1 MTATGPKGVKF
12 LGQGE
17 YAVAFAVN
25 LPARAKD
32 QCGSPAEARA
42 ESFRRFANAEGN
54 STPGRV
60 RRAPPRAGEAAA
72 AWGERQTSTDDVLA
86 AAAAGSAPPGA
97 PPPDMSDDRFAP
109 MPADLAAKGPTRSDL
124 EVAGLSL
131 EDSSSGQG
139 LPPAI
144 TERFTPPLPDG
155 TPGSSRLRPPHAG
168 SSGNSQEPSQEEDS
182 SPDPS
187 PERTGIP
194 MRRVISDPQGR
205 SFDLLDGSSDLRT
218 TDAAAATK
226 PYAGT
231 RPGHGASLSWLCAQ
245 PHSSSLA
252 PPSTG
257 TAPASTSRRRRR
269 AFGLEQGCES
279 RVPSLFSRPAAPSLY
294 RRALRPRGRTWS
306 AARRRTWT
314 ARRTSAT
321 LRRRRGR
328 CLGRRRRWATPLHSP
343 GASRRGSGC
352 R

>member
-1 MTATGPKGVKF
+1 MRAAARTQLPLPHVSPHSCLTTAHSSTYRREEDKNAEIRPNAELRVVDWDDLMTATGPKGVKF

-54 STPGRV
+54 STPGRG

-72 AWGERQTSTDDVLA
+72 AWGERQTSTDVVLA
-86 AAAAGSAPPGA
+86 AAAAGAAPPGA
-97 PPPDMSDDRFAP
+97 PPPDVSDDRFAP

-124 EVAGLSL
+124 EVAGLAL

-194 MRRVISDPQGR
+194 MRRVTSDTQGR

-226 PYAGT
+226 PYRSGFD
-231 RPGHGASLSWLCAQ
+231 LSPTQ
-245 PHSSSLA
+245 
-252 PPSTG
+252 
-257 TAPASTSRRRRR
+257 
-269 AFGLEQGCES
+269 
-279 RVPSLFSRPAAPSLY
+279 
-294 RRALRPRGRTWS
+294 
-306 AARRRTWT
+306 ARIW
-314 ARRTSAT
+314 
-321 LRRRRGR
+321 
-328 CLGRRRRWATPLHSP
+328 P
-343 GASRRGSGC
+343 
-352 R
+352 